1 MFDWWSTLG
10 NALRIFYGIALTT
23 SFLMLLQLALMLI
36 GMDGDSDFDV
46 DDLDDHGSGGILS
59 VRTVTAF
66 FVGFGWTGVAAIE
79 AGWTLLP
86 TIVVST
92 AVGGAF
98 MGGVFLLMRTLY
110 SMRYSGTLDY
120 RNAIGHVGSVYL
132 RIPAAMAGPGQVE
145 VLVQGRLRVVQAFTR
160 AERQLGNSERVR
172 VTELMDET
180 TLLVE
185 PLDGAARAEEG

>member
-10 NALRIFYGIALTT
+10 KALQIFYGIAITT
-23 SFLMLLQLALMLI
+23 SAVMLFQLVLMLF

-46 DDLDDHGSGGILS
+46 DDLDDHGTGGILS

-66 FVGFGWTGVAAIE
+66 FVGFGWSGVAALE
-79 AGWTLLP
+79 AGWSLLP

-92 AVGGAF
+92 AVGSVF
-98 MGGVFLLMRTLY
+98 MGGVFALMRTLY
-110 SMRYSGTLDY
+110 GMRYSGTLDY
-120 RNAIGHVGSVYL
+120 RNAVGNVGNVYL

-160 AERQLGNSERVR
+160 ADRQLGNNERVR
-172 VTELMDET
+172 VTDLMDET

-185 PLDGAARAEEG
+185 PLDGAPRAEEG

>member
-1 MFDWWSTLG
+1 MLEWWSTLG
-10 NALRIFYGIALTT
+10 RALQIFYGIAITT

-66 FVGFGWTGVAAIE
+66 FVGFGWAGVAAVE
-79 AGWTLLP
+79 AGWELLP
-86 TIVVST
+86 AIAVSVV
-92 AVGGAF
+92 VGGAF

-110 SMRYSGTLDY
+110 GMRYSGTLDY
-120 RNAIGHVGSVYL
+120 RNAIGRVGNVYL
-132 RIPAAMAGPGQVE
+132 RVPAAMAGPGQVE
-145 VLVQGRLRVVQAFTR
+145 ILVQGRLRVVQAFTR
-160 AERQLGNSERVR
+160 ADRALANRERVR
-172 VTELMDET
+172 VTELVDET

-185 PLDGAARAEEG
+185 PVAAPPAEEG

>member
-10 NALRIFYGIALTT
+10 RALQIFYGIAIST
-23 SFLMLLQLALMLI
+23 SALMLFQMVLMLF

-46 DDLDDHGSGGILS
+46 DDIDDHGGGGILS
-59 VRTVTAF
+59 VRTITAF
-66 FVGFGWTGVAAIE
+66 FVGFGWTGVTTLE

-92 AVGGAF
+92 LVGGAF
-98 MGGVFLLMRTLY
+98 MGGVFAVMRTLY
-110 SMRYSGTLDY
+110 GMRYTGTLDY
-120 RNAIGHVGSVYL
+120 RNAVGNVGNVYL
-132 RIPAAMAGPGQVE
+132 PIPAAMGGPGQIE

-160 AERQLGNSERVR
+160 ADRRLGNNERVR
-172 VTELMDET
+172 VTDLMDET

-185 PLDGAARAEEG
+185 PLDGGARAEEG